1 MKKITF
7 DEEELFAIAVFEPDT
22 RVNTIKRLER
32 VLPELQDDPEM
43 RDLIR
48 SAREKLKK
56 ISDREYSLLDLD
68 SYREELEWDMNEEE
82 NGIDAETA
90 EDNVEETEKQ
100 RRKSDERRTQPVCG
114 LPSEA
119 CIKRDKDPPPPV
131 LPVPAEISDGSHLG
145 SVRPDL
151 SF

>member
-32 VLPELQDDPEM
+32 VLPELEDDPAM

-48 SAREKLKK
+48 STREKLKK
-56 ISDREYSLLDLD
+56 ISDREYSLLELD

-82 NGIDAETA
+82 NGINAETVD
-90 EDNVEETEKQ
+90 DNVEETEK
-100 RRKSDERRTQPVCG
+100 T
-114 LPSEA
+114 
-119 CIKRDKDPPPPV
+119 
-131 LPVPAEISDGSHLG
+131 AEEK
-145 SVRPDL
+145 
-151 SF
+151 

>member
-22 RVNTIKRLER
+22 RVNTIKRLES
-32 VLPELQDDPEM
+32 VLPELEDDPEM

-56 ISDREYSLLDLD
+56 ISDREYSLLELD

-82 NGIDAETA
+82 TGIDAETA
-90 EDNVEETEKQ
+90 DDNVVETEKTA
-100 RRKSDERRTQPVCG
+100 E
-114 LPSEA
+114 E
-119 CIKRDKDPPPPV
+119 KR
-131 LPVPAEISDGSHLG
+131 
-145 SVRPDL
+145 
-151 SF
+151 

>member
-22 RVNTIKRLER
+22 RANPIKRLER

-43 RDLIR
+43 RDLVR

-56 ISDREYSLLDLD
+56 ISDREYALLDLD

-82 NGIDAETA
+82 TGIDAETA
-90 EDNVEETEKQ
+90 DDNVVETEK
-100 RRKSDERRTQPVCG
+100 T
-114 LPSEA
+114 
-119 CIKRDKDPPPPV
+119 
-131 LPVPAEISDGSHLG
+131 AEEK
-145 SVRPDL
+145 
-151 SF
+151 

>member
-22 RVNTIKRLER
+22 RVNTIKRLES

-56 ISDREYSLLDLD
+56 ISDKEYALLDLD

-82 NGIDAETA
+82 TGIDAETA
-90 EDNVEETEKQ
+90 DDNVEETEKT
-100 RRKSDERRTQPVCG
+100 DELRDALLDYGAMDEMVKELFTPV
-114 LPSEA
+114 
-119 CIKRDKDPPPPV
+119 
-131 LPVPAEISDGSHLG
+131 
-145 SVRPDL
+145 
-151 SF
+151 

>member
-43 RDLIR
+43 RDLVR

-56 ISDREYSLLDLD
+56 ISGREYSLLDLD

-82 NGIDAETA
+82 TGIDAETA
-90 EDNVEETEKQ
+90 DDNVEETN
-100 RRKSDERRTQPVCG
+100 VV
-114 LPSEA
+114 
-119 CIKRDKDPPPPV
+119 KR
-131 LPVPAEISDGSHLG
+131 ASN
-145 SVRPDL
+145 
-151 SF
+151 

>member
-22 RVNTIKRLER
+22 RINTIKRLDR

-43 RDLIR
+43 RDLVR

-82 NGIDAETA
+82 TGIDAETA
-90 EDNVEETEKQ
+90 DDNVVETEK
-100 RRKSDERRTQPVCG
+100 T
-114 LPSEA
+114 
-119 CIKRDKDPPPPV
+119 
-131 LPVPAEISDGSHLG
+131 AEEK
-145 SVRPDL
+145 
-151 SF
+151 

>member
-22 RVNTIKRLER
+22 RVNTIKRLEK
-32 VLPELQDDPEM
+32 VLPEIRDDPEM

-82 NGIDAETA
+82 TGIDAETA
-90 EDNVEETEKQ
+90 DDNVKETEK
-100 RRKSDERRTQPVCG
+100 T
-114 LPSEA
+114 
-119 CIKRDKDPPPPV
+119 
-131 LPVPAEISDGSHLG
+131 AEEK
-145 SVRPDL
+145 
-151 SF
+151 

>member
-22 RVNTIKRLER
+22 RVNTIKRLEK
-32 VLPELQDDPEM
+32 VLPELRDDPEM

-68 SYREELEWDMNEEE
+68 TYREELEWDMNEEE

-90 EDNVEETEKQ
+90 EDNAEETEKTA
-100 RRKSDERRTQPVCG
+100 E
-114 LPSEA
+114 E
-119 CIKRDKDPPPPV
+119 KR
-131 LPVPAEISDGSHLG
+131 
-145 SVRPDL
+145 
-151 SF
+151 

>member
-22 RVNTIKRLER
+22 RINTIKRLDR

-43 RDLIR
+43 SDLIR

-68 SYREELEWDMNEEE
+68 SFREELEWDMNEEE
-82 NGIDAETA
+82 TGIDAETA
-90 EDNVEETEKQ
+90 DDNVVETEKTA
-100 RRKSDERRTQPVCG
+100 E
-114 LPSEA
+114 E
-119 CIKRDKDPPPPV
+119 KR
-131 LPVPAEISDGSHLG
+131 
-145 SVRPDL
+145 
-151 SF
+151 

>member
-1 MKKITF
+1 MRKITF

-56 ISDREYSLLDLD
+56 ISDREYSLLDLNF
-68 SYREELEWDMNEEE
+68 YREELEWDMNEEE
-82 NGIDAETA
+82 NGIDVETA
-90 EDNVEETEKQ
+90 DDNVVETEK
-100 RRKSDERRTQPVCG
+100 T
-114 LPSEA
+114 
-119 CIKRDKDPPPPV
+119 
-131 LPVPAEISDGSHLG
+131 AEEK
-145 SVRPDL
+145 
-151 SF
+151 

>member
-43 RDLIR
+43 H
-48 SAREKLKK
+48 
-56 ISDREYSLLDLD
+56 LD

-82 NGIDAETA
+82 TGIDAETA
-90 EDNVEETEKQ
+90 YDNVEETIKTAEEK
-100 RRKSDERRTQPVCG
+100 
-114 LPSEA
+114 
-119 CIKRDKDPPPPV
+119 
-131 LPVPAEISDGSHLG
+131 
-145 SVRPDL
+145 
-151 SF
+151 

>member
-22 RVNTIKRLER
+22 RVNTIKRLES
-32 VLPELQDDPEM
+32 VLPELEDDPEM

-56 ISDREYSLLDLD
+56 ISDKEYALLDLD

-82 NGIDAETA
+82 TGIDAETA
-90 EDNVEETEKQ
+90 DDNVVETEKTA
-100 RRKSDERRTQPVCG
+100 E
-114 LPSEA
+114 E
-119 CIKRDKDPPPPV
+119 KR
-131 LPVPAEISDGSHLG
+131 
-145 SVRPDL
+145 
-151 SF
+151 

>member
-22 RVNTIKRLER
+22 RINTIKRLER

-43 RDLIR
+43 HDLIR

-68 SYREELEWDMNEEE
+68 TYREELEWDMNEEE
-82 NGIDAETA
+82 TGIDAETA
-90 EDNVEETEKQ
+90 DDNVVETEK
-100 RRKSDERRTQPVCG
+100 T
-114 LPSEA
+114 
-119 CIKRDKDPPPPV
+119 
-131 LPVPAEISDGSHLG
+131 AEEK
-145 SVRPDL
+145 
-151 SF
+151 

>member
-32 VLPELQDDPEM
+32 VLPELEDDPEM
-43 RDLIR
+43 CDLIR

-56 ISDREYSLLDLD
+56 ISDREYALLDLD

-82 NGIDAETA
+82 NGIDAETVD
-90 EDNVEETEKQ
+90 DNVKETEK
-100 RRKSDERRTQPVCG
+100 T
-114 LPSEA
+114 
-119 CIKRDKDPPPPV
+119 
-131 LPVPAEISDGSHLG
+131 AEEK
-145 SVRPDL
+145 
-151 SF
+151 